1 MELNKVN
8 KLYNQITIKSG
19 ILLLILFLIFI
30 VVFSETKL
38 TIIAATN
45 LSNILLVVLLT
56 INQIIFF
63 YSLSN
68 SNSNHNYKIYIIL
81 LSILMT
87 IMLVYTLYIK
97 RIYDE
102 EHKIINQLKEKDI
115 LADTNI
121 RC

>member
-45 LSNILLVVLLT
+45 LPNILLVVLLT
-56 INQIIFF
+56 INQIIVF

-87 IMLVYTLYIK
+87 IMLGYTLYIK

-102 EHKIINQLKEKDI
+102 EFKIIEELKEKDI
-115 LADTNI
+115 IADTNI
-121 RC
+121 TC